1 MTEWPATASP
11 KIHVLPDQLASQ
23 IAAGEVVERPSSVV
37 KELVE
42 NSLDAGARTINISVQ
57 EGGRKSIQVAD
68 DGDGIPAD
76 EIEIAFMR
84 HATSK
89 LASADDLNAIHTLGF
104 RGEALAAISAV
115 SQVTVVSR
123 ARGEASG
130 TRLTLAGAHVTG
142 RDTVGA
148 PQGTVIAVENLFYNM
163 PARLKFLK
171 SVTTEKRLIDEFVTR
186 YALAYP
192 DVRFRLTHNG
202 RVTFQTDGSGSVVDG
217 LVAVYGPETTR
228 QLLALDALENEE
240 EQTGEVSPQR
250 LPIAVSGYVGPPSLH
265 WANRS
270 QITLFLNGRLIKDTS
285 LTYAVI
291 QAYHT
296 LLPTGRYPLGILFIS
311 MPPTEVDVN
320 VHPTK
325 TEVRFH
331 HSNAIFGAVQKA
343 VRRTLIDTTPI
354 RSMGAWSPPAS
365 ANWSTPSP
373 GWSGELDDH
382 AFLHREEMP
391 QPEMQFDWTPP
402 DQPPLAGETAVSP
415 PPTPVPNATLAGEK
429 LPIMRVVGQVGAAYI
444 ITEGPDG
451 VYLIDQHAAHERILY
466 EQFMAA
472 WEHDKVVSQGLV
484 TGTAVYLSPP
494 QATLLAD
501 NLDVLAG
508 LGFQIEPFGPNAFMV
523 RAIPAMLAKMDPA
536 QAVAAVVEDLERG
549 EAPLQGKIE
558 AKIILRV
565 CKSAAVKAG
574 QTLSTAEMEAM
585 IWQLEAC
592 QNPHT
597 CPHGRPTLIYL
608 SVAQLAKQFGRI

>member
-1 MTEWPATASP
+1 MIMSKT
-11 KIHVLPDQLASQ
+11 IHVLSEQLASQ

-57 EGGRKSIQVAD
+57 EGGRQSIQVAD
-68 DGDGIPAD
+68 DGLGIPAS
-76 EIEIAFMR
+76 EIETAFMR

-89 LASADDLNAIHTLGF
+89 LQSAEDLNAIQTLGF

-123 ARGEASG
+123 AQGEAAG
-130 TRLTLAGAHVTG
+130 VRLTLAGTIVTS
-142 RDTVGA
+142 RDVVGA
-148 PQGTVIAVENLFYNM
+148 PQGTVIAVENLFYNV

-171 SVTTEKRLIDEFVTR
+171 SITTEKRLIDEFVTR

-202 RVTFQTDGSGSVVDG
+202 RITFQTSGSGTVLDV
-217 LVAVYGPETTR
+217 LLAVYGPETAR
-228 QLLALDALENEE
+228 QLLSIEGAHLEE
-240 EQTGEVSPQR
+240 ETTPDDSPHR
-250 LPIAVSGYVGPPSLH
+250 IPISVSGYVGPPSLH

-296 LLPTGRYPLGILFIS
+296 LLPTGRYPLGILFITV
-311 MPPTEVDVN
+311 PPTEVDVN

-331 HSNAIFGAVQKA
+331 HSNAVFGAAQKA
-343 VRRTLIDTTPI
+343 VRRTLIDTTPV
-354 RSMGAWSPPAS
+354 RNLGGWS
-365 ANWSTPSP
+365 STTPGWAQPTPDRAP
-373 GWSGELDDH
+373 GWSGELDEH
-382 AFLHREEMP
+382 AFVHREDAPQQEMT
-391 QPEMQFDWTPP
+391 FDWTPP
-402 DQPPLAGETAVSP
+402 GQLPTPLGETAVPPSL
-415 PPTPVPNATLAGEK
+415 PPTPQATLAGEK

-451 VYLIDQHAAHERILY
+451 VFLIDQHAAHERILY

-472 WEHDKVVSQGLV
+472 WEQNNVASQGLV

-494 QATLLAD
+494 QATLLSD
-501 NLDVLAG
+501 NLDVLTG

-523 RAIPAMLAKMDPA
+523 RAIPAMLARMDPA
-536 QAVAAVVEDLERG
+536 QAVVAVVEDLERG
-549 EAPLQGKIE
+549 DAPLQGKIE

-565 CKSAAVKAG
+565 CKTAAVKAG
-574 QTLSTAEMEAM
+574 QTLSLAEMEAM
-585 IWQLEAC
+585 VWQLEAC

-608 SVAQLAKQFGRI
+608 SVGQLARQFGRI

>member
-1 MTEWPATASP
+1 MIMSKT
-11 KIHVLPDQLASQ
+11 IHVLSEQLASQ

-57 EGGRKSIQVAD
+57 EGGRQSIQVAD
-68 DGDGIPAD
+68 DGLGIPAS
-76 EIEIAFMR
+76 EIETAFMR

-89 LASADDLNAIHTLGF
+89 LQSAEDLNAIQTLGF

-123 ARGEASG
+123 AQGEAAG
-130 TRLTLAGAHVTG
+130 VRLTLAGTIVTS
-142 RDTVGA
+142 RDVVGA
-148 PQGTVIAVENLFYNM
+148 PQGTVIAVENLFYNV

-171 SVTTEKRLIDEFVTR
+171 SITTEKRLIDEFVTR

-202 RVTFQTDGSGSVVDG
+202 RITFQTSGSGSMADV
-217 LVAVYGPETTR
+217 LLAVYGPETTR
-228 QLLALDALENEE
+228 QLLSIEGDHLEE
-240 EQTGEVSPQR
+240 ETTPDDSPHR
-250 LPIAVSGYVGPPSLH
+250 IPISVSGYVGPPSLH

-296 LLPTGRYPLGILFIS
+296 LLPTGRYPLGILFITV
-311 MPPTEVDVN
+311 PPTEVDVN

-331 HSNAIFGAVQKA
+331 HSNAVFGAAQKA
-343 VRRTLIDTTPI
+343 VRRTLIDTTPV
-354 RSMGAWSPPAS
+354 RNLGGWS
-365 ANWSTPSP
+365 STTPGWAQPTPDRAP
-373 GWSGELDDH
+373 GWSGELDEH
-382 AFLHREEMP
+382 AFVHREDAPQQEMA
-391 QPEMQFDWTPP
+391 FDWTPP
-402 DQPPLAGETAVSP
+402 GQLPTPLGETAVPPSP
-415 PPTPVPNATLAGEK
+415 PPAPQATLAGDK

-451 VYLIDQHAAHERILY
+451 VFLIDQHAAHERILY

-472 WEHDKVVSQGLV
+472 WEQNNVASQGLV

-494 QATLLAD
+494 QATLLSD
-501 NLDVLAG
+501 NLDVLTG

-523 RAIPAMLAKMDPA
+523 RAIPAMLARMDPA
-536 QAVAAVVEDLERG
+536 QAVVAVVEDLERG
-549 EAPLQGKIE
+549 DAPLQGKIE
-558 AKIILRV
+558 SKIILRV
-565 CKSAAVKAG
+565 CKTAAVKAG
-574 QTLSTAEMEAM
+574 QTLSLAEMEAM
-585 IWQLEAC
+585 VWQLEAC

-608 SVAQLAKQFGRI
+608 SVGQLARQFGRI

>member
-1 MTEWPATASP
+1 M
-11 KIHVLPDQLASQ
+11 KIHVLSEQLASQ

-57 EGGRKSIQVAD
+57 EGDRQSIQVAD
-68 DGDGIPAD
+68 DGEGISAQ
-76 EIEIAFMR
+76 EIETAFMR

-89 LASADDLNAIHTLGF
+89 LQSAEDLNAIHTLGF

-123 ARGEASG
+123 AQGEAAGS
-130 TRLTLAGAHVTG
+130 RLTLAGAIVTG

-148 PQGTVIAVENLFYNM
+148 PQGTVIAVENLFYNL

-171 SVTTEKRLIDEFVTR
+171 SITTEKRLIDEFVSR

-192 DVRFRLTHNG
+192 DTRFRLTHNG
-202 RVTFQTDGSGSVVDG
+202 RITFQTNGSGSVLDV
-217 LVAVYGPETTR
+217 LVAVYGPETAR
-228 QLLALDALENEE
+228 QLLPILQPAPEE
-240 EQTGEVSPQR
+240 AAADSSPHR
-250 LPIAVSGYVGPPSLH
+250 IPISVSGYVGPPSLH
-265 WANRS
+265 WANRN

-311 MPPTEVDVN
+311 VPPTEVDVN

-331 HSNAIFGAVQKA
+331 HSSAVFGAVQKA
-343 VRRTLIDTTPI
+343 VRRTLIDTTPL
-354 RSMGAWSPPAS
+354 RGLEVWSPPGGTAVSGWS
-365 ANWSTPSP
+365 AASP
-373 GWSGELDDH
+373 GWSGDLDDQ
-382 AFLHREEMP
+382 AFTHRDEIAPAGRPQAEMA
-391 QPEMQFDWTPP
+391 FDWTPP
-402 DQPPLAGETAVSP
+402 SLRSDVEGETAVP
-415 PPTPVPNATLAGEK
+415 PPEPSAQATLAGDK

-451 VYLIDQHAAHERILY
+451 VFLIDQHAAHERILY

-472 WEHDKVVSQGLV
+472 WEQNKVASQGLV

-501 NLDVLAG
+501 NLEVMAG

-523 RAIPAMLAKMDPA
+523 RAIPALLAKMDPA
-536 QAVAAVVEDLERG
+536 QAVTAVVEDLERG
-549 EAPLQGKIE
+549 DAPLQGKIE
-558 AKIILRV
+558 SKIILRV
-565 CKSAAVKAG
+565 CKTAAVKAG
-574 QTLSTAEMEAM
+574 QTLSRAEMEAM
-585 IWQLEAC
+585 VWQLEAC

-608 SVAQLAKQFGRI
+608 SVGQLARQFGRM